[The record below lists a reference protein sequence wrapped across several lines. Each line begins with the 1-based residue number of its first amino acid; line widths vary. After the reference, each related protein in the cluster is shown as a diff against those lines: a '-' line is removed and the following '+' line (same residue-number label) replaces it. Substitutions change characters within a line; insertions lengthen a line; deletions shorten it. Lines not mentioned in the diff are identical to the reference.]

1 MDDEK
6 DDVEDAGL
14 MEEGEDATNK
24 DSAKR
29 VYIPGVS
36 RPLKEDEE
44 WEFDPEAYRQ
54 FHSFETKWPCLSFD
68 TIIDD
73 LGENRSEFPM
83 TCSLVAGTEAERARD
98 NELIIMRLSN
108 LTAIESEKE
117 EDSASE
123 DEDEAKEDSK
133 TPRLHAAIIPHQG
146 GVNRIRVAKL
156 GDSRVCAVWNDLAKV
171 QLWNLNGALKEINE
185 MEGGSRSVK
194 IRERPLFS
202 FVGHRAEGYALAW
215 SPVELGSLASG
226 DNSRNIHIWRMGEGG
241 QWAVDQRPLT
251 GHTGPVEDIAWS
263 PNEQSLLVSCSGDG
277 SIKLWDTRSAPADA
291 CVCTVPNAHE
301 ADVNVLSWNKQ
312 EPLLVTGGDDAAL
325 RVWTLKTIQR
335 QVAGCFLKGEGKIGV
350 TNGPVHNV
358 YYDLFGRS
366 APADACVC
374 TVPNAHEAD
383 VNVLSWNKQE
393 PLLVTGGDDAAL
405 RVWTLKTI
413 QYGQPV
419 ARFKHHK
426 GPITSVE
433 WCPHESTT
441 MMASGEDDQITIW
454 DLAVEAEPTEETVDV
469 PPQLLFVH
477 MGQKEVKEVHWHSQ
491 IHGLAITTALS
502 GFNVFR
508 TISV

>member
-325 RVWTLKTIQR
+325 RVWTLKTIQ
-335 QVAGCFLKGEGKIGV
+335 
-350 TNGPVHNV
+350 
-358 YYDLFGRS
+358 
-366 APADACVC
+366 
-374 TVPNAHEAD
+374 
-383 VNVLSWNKQE
+383 
-393 PLLVTGGDDAAL
+393 
-405 RVWTLKTI
+405 
-413 QYGQPV
+413 YGQPV